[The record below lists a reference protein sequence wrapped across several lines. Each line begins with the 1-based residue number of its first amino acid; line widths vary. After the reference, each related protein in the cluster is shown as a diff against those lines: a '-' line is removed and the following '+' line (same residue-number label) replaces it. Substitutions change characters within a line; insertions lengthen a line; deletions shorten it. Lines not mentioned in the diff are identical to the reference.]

1 MNELMEPLARY
12 DWGGER
18 ASLYG
23 IEIAIQEARGD
34 AARLAEIEQGLIEVL
49 QSGAPL
55 PAKEYACRQLAQ
67 IGTAQC
73 VPALAAMLADADLS
87 DRALFA
93 LQAVPDPAAS
103 AALREALN
111 SATGI
116 ARTGIVN
123 ALGERRDKDAVPALS
138 ALAGDPDPAM
148 QGAVTSALRKIGAA

>member
-34 AARLAEIEQGLIEVL
+34 AARLAEIELGLIEVL
-49 QSGAPL
+49 QAGAPL
-55 PAKEYACRQLAQ
+55 PAKEYACRQLAL

-73 VPALAAMLADADLS
+73 VPALAAMLTDADLL
-87 DRALFA
+87 DRGLFA
-93 LQAVPDPAAS
+93 LQAIPDPAAA

-111 SATGI
+111 TAAGA
-116 ARTGIVN
+116 ARIGIVN
-123 ALGERRDKDAVPALS
+123 VLGEQRDKEAVPALS
-138 ALAGDPDPAM
+138 ALASDPDPTM
-148 QGAVTSALRKIGAA
+148 QGAVTSALRKIGAV

>member
-34 AARLAEIEQGLIEVL
+34 AARLAEIELGLIEVL

-55 PAKEYACRQLAQ
+55 PGKEYACRQLAQ

-73 VPALAAMLADADLS
+73 VPALAAMLSDPDLL
-87 DRALFA
+87 DRAIFA
-93 LQAVPDPAAS
+93 LQAMPDPAA
-103 AALREALN
+103 ADALREALKA
-111 SATGI
+111 ATGV
-116 ARTGIVN
+116 ARIGIVN
-123 ALGERRDKDAVPALS
+123 ALGERRDKEAVPALEG
-138 ALAGDPDPAM
+138 LASDPDPVL
-148 QGAVTSALRKIGAA
+148 QGAVKSALRKIGAV

>member
-1 MNELMEPLARY
+1 MNELLEPLARY

-34 AARLAEIEQGLIEVL
+34 AARLAEIELGLIAVI

-55 PAKEYACRQLAQ
+55 PAKEYACRQLAL

-73 VPALAAMLADADLS
+73 VPALAAMLPDADLS

-93 LQAVPDPAAS
+93 LQAIPDPAAS
-103 AALREALN
+103 AALLEALN
-111 SATGI
+111 TATSAVRI
-116 ARTGIVN
+116 GIVN
-123 ALGERRDKDAVPALS
+123 ALGERRDKEAMPALS
-138 ALAGDPDPAM
+138 ALASDPDPMM
-148 QGAVTSALRKIGAA
+148 QGAVTSALREIGAV